1 MKEDIRFTSFL
12 SVSLHSF
19 ENTVQKSDHGTIAVY
34 KSCLLI
40 DPTQYFVDKGMLP
53 LSFVLIL
60 HLHLPLF
67 GFAKFGMQSRRLSF
81 WFHHLQHSGENLS
94 CCNLNILALWA
105 RKEKEVQYPE
115 I

>member
-81 WFHHLQHSGENLS
+81 CFHDLQHSGESLS
-94 CCNLNILALWA
+94 FVHL
-105 RKEKEVQYPE
+105 QYLRWMATKL
-115 I
+115 